1 MPVVTYARKHSATNV
16 HWTTNFD
23 RLLYVGEDEAGAPR
37 RRLTQAEAKERTRAQ
52 LLAAAA
58 QVFARKGFAGASLEE
73 IAEQAGYSTGA
84 VYYNFANKEQLFLEL
99 LRSGRSQRVANR
111 VQAVTRI
118 FTEAA
123 ASGGDP
129 FATLSKYISAI
140 AGQGSEMSPLAAESW
155 LYAVRNPEAMELVA
169 ANLGEED
176 RGLEPVIAAAMER
189 FGTPPGISSDEMA
202 LVATALFNGLVR
214 RRRIDPGAVPD
225 DLFGRVLRRL
235 FGAET
240 ETETDTG
247 TGTRV
252 GDDQP

>member
-1 MPVVTYARKHSATNV
+1 MPVVTYERKHSTTYV
-16 HWTTNFD
+16 HRRTIFD
-23 RLLYVGEDEAGAPR
+23 RLSYVSESDAGTPR

-99 LRSGRSQRVANR
+99 LRTGQSRQIANR

-118 FTEAA
+118 FAEAA

-129 FATLSKYISAI
+129 FATLSTYISAI
-140 AGQGSEMSPLAAESW
+140 ADHRSETSPLAAEFW
-155 LYAVRNPEAMELVA
+155 LYAVRNPEALELVA
-169 ANLGEED
+169 ERLGEED

-189 FGTPPGISSDEMA
+189 YGTPPGISPEEMA
-202 LVATALFNGLVR
+202 LVAMALFNGLVR

-240 ETETDTG
+240 ET
-247 TGTRV
+247 
-252 GDDQP
+252 

>member
-1 MPVVTYARKHSATNV
+1 VS
-16 HWTTNFD
+16 
-23 RLLYVGEDEAGAPR
+23 EDEAKALR

-73 IAEQAGYSTGA
+73 IAEEAGYSTGA

-99 LRSGRSQRVANR
+99 LRTGQSRQIGNR

-118 FTEAA
+118 FAEAA

-129 FATLSKYISAI
+129 FATLSTYISAI
-140 AGQGSEMSPLAAESW
+140 ADYRGEMSPLAAEFW

-169 ANLGEED
+169 ERLGEED

-189 FGTPPGISSDEMA
+189 YGTPPGISPEEMT
-202 LVATALFNGLVR
+202 LVAMALFNGLVR
-214 RRRIDPGAVPD
+214 RRRIDPGGVPD
-225 DLFGRVLRRL
+225 DLYGRVLRRL
-235 FGAET
+235 FGT
-240 ETETDTG
+240 ETEPGTDS
-247 TGTRV
+247 
-252 GDDQP
+252 

>member
-1 MPVVTYARKHSATNV
+1 VS
-16 HWTTNFD
+16 
-23 RLLYVGEDEAGAPR
+23 EDEAEAPR

-58 QVFARKGFAGASLEE
+58 EVFARKGFAGASLEE

-99 LRSGRSQRVANR
+99 VRTGRSRRAENR
-111 VQAVTRI
+111 VRAVTRI
-118 FTEAA
+118 FTETA

-129 FATLSKYISAI
+129 FDTLSTYISAI
-140 AGQGSEMSPLAAESW
+140 ADQGSEMSPLTAEFW

-189 FGTPPGISSDEMA
+189 FGTPPGLSAEELA
-202 LVATALFNGLVR
+202 LVAMALFNGLVR

-225 DLFGRVLRRL
+225 DLFGRALRRL

-240 ETETDTG
+240 DTSP
-247 TGTRV
+247 
-252 GDDQP
+252 DS